1 MRFKYHILIAS
12 LFLSVILWLSLNLNL
27 TYEIQRSIPIKIN
40 LNRPYAIANF
50 VPLNLDAK
58 IKGSGW
64 NLLKLYTSL
73 NPELNYDIYPK
84 ANEVYIIPTK
94 QILNDNS
101 SFGQNLTVTFSKPET
116 LFVKIGRYE
125 ERYVKVQP
133 RVFVDCKD
141 GYQIVGFP
149 VTEPDS
155 IKIGGSLAIIN
166 SLNCVFTSD
175 LFLKNVN
182 SSINEMIRLGDTLS
196 NIIWRSQ
203 DEVNLYVR
211 VELTAEKEFQNIEIK
226 IPDIPPDREVL
237 LSSLDNSKIIVSV
250 DFKDLLADTSGSV
263 KPKFTLPA
271 GTVITSSRPE
281 KVQYIIKNK
290 F

>member
-1 MRFKYHILIAS
+1 
-12 LFLSVILWLSLNLNL
+12 
-27 TYEIQRSIPIKIN
+27 
-40 LNRPYAIANF
+40 
-50 VPLNLDAK
+50 
-58 IKGSGW
+58 
-64 NLLKLYTSL
+64 
-73 NPELNYDIYPK
+73 
-84 ANEVYIIPTK
+84 
-94 QILNDNS
+94 
-101 SFGQNLTVTFSKPET
+101 
-116 LFVKIGRYE
+116 
-125 ERYVKVQP
+125 
-133 RVFVDCKD
+133 
-141 GYQIVGFP
+141 
-149 VTEPDS
+149 
-155 IKIGGSLAIIN
+155 
-166 SLNCVFTSD
+166 
-175 LFLKNVN
+175 
-182 SSINEMIRLGDTLS
+182 MIRLGDTLS

-237 LSSLDNSKIIVSV
+237 LIPQMISVQLKGGVDQLSSLDNSKIIVSV